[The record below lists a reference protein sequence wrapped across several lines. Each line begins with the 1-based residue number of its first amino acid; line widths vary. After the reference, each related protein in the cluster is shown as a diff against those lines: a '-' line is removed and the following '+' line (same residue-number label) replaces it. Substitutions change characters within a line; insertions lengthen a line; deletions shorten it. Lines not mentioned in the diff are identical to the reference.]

1 MMADQGE
8 KSSIAR
14 ASVRRRL
21 WESLNLG
28 PHDGTVFREPSEEG
42 DRIILSLRPS
52 LIEKYRNVTEFE
64 GFAVEVRP
72 VTSGRLY

>member
-1 MMADQGE
+1 MMADQGQ

-28 PHDGTVFREPSEEG
+28 PHDGTVFREPTEEG

-52 LIEKYRNVTEFE
+52 LIEDYRNVTEFE

-72 VTSGRLY
+72 VPSGRAY

>member
-1 MMADQGE
+1 MMVDQGQN
-8 KSSIAR
+8 SSLAR

-28 PHDGTVFREPSEEG
+28 PHDGTVFREPSAEG
-42 DRIILSLRPS
+42 DCIILSLRPS

-64 GFAVEVRP
+64 GFAVKVRSM
-72 VTSGRLY
+72 TSGRPL